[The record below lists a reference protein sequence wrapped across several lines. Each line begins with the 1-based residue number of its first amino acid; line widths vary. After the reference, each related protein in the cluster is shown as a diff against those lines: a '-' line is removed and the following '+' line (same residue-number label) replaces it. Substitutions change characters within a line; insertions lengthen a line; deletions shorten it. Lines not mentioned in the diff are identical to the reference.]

1 MIVTLAPRSKQEI
14 DNEINLLRKNARKI
28 FKTKASGRK
37 FLIDNG
43 FITKAGKLTKKYGG

>member
-14 DNEINLLRKNARKI
+14 DNEIKLLRKNAEKI

-37 FLIDNG
+37 FLIKHG
-43 FITKAGKLTKKYGG
+43 FITKAGKLTNKYGG